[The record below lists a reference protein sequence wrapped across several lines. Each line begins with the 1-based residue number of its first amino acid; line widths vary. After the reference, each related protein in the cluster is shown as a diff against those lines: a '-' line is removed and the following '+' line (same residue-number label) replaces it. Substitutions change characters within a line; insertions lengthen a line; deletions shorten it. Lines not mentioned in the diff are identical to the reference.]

1 LGHQV
6 GDQLLVEVAKRL
18 RANLRR
24 ADLVA
29 RFGGDEFVVL
39 IDNLPSEHDL
49 TSVVEQLL
57 SVFDEPFASTA
68 GDHWLSASAGVVLI
82 DAAAEADRLIAHADT
97 AMYRAKENG
106 RSGWAL
112 FDDGMH
118 ASLVQRMQ
126 VEQELT
132 GALEGQQLRLVYQ
145 PLLDG
150 RDGRIAGAE
159 ALVRWQHPERGLLSP
174 AEFLPIAEESGQIV
188 TVGAWVIQEACIQTR
203 SWLDNGD
210 VDDDWT
216 TWVNVS
222 TRQLDRPGL
231 EEALLAALTIARL
244 PAKHIGLEITES
256 AFLEDEKGASAQ
268 ARRLHALG
276 FRLAVDDFGTGYS
289 SMRRLRTLPL
299 DHLKIDG
306 SFVAGV
312 TSHGA
317 DRAIVTACVQ
327 LAAALGMVPVAE
339 GVETQDQLEVL
350 TALGCH
356 VTQGFWLTKPIPP
369 SLLKQLLARHRNG
382 TVLARRSPA

>member
-1 LGHQV
+1 
-6 GDQLLVEVAKRL
+6 
-18 RANLRR
+18 
-24 ADLVA
+24 
-29 RFGGDEFVVL
+29 
-39 IDNLPSEHDL
+39 
-49 TSVVEQLL
+49 
-57 SVFDEPFASTA
+57 
-68 GDHWLSASAGVVLI
+68 VLI
-82 DAAAEADRLIAHADT
+82 DASAKADRLIAHADT
-97 AMYRAKENG
+97 AMYRAKEAG
-106 RSGWAL
+106 RSRWAL

-126 VEQELT
+126 VEQELA
-132 GALEGQQLRLVYQ
+132 GALEGHQLRLVYQ

-150 RDGRIAGAE
+150 RDRRINGAE
-159 ALVRWQHPERGLLSP
+159 ALVRWEHPERGLLSP
-174 AEFLPIAEESGQIV
+174 AEFLPVAEESGQIV
-188 TVGAWVIQEACIQTR
+188 SVGAWVIQQACIQTR

-210 VDDDWT
+210 VDQDWT

-231 EEALLAALTIARL
+231 EESLLAALTLARL

-256 AFLEDEKGASAQ
+256 AFLHDEKGASAQ

-312 TSHGA
+312 TSNGA

-327 LAAALGMVPVAE
+327 LAEALGMLPVAE
-339 GVETQDQLEVL
+339 GVETPEQLEVL
-350 TALGCH
+350 AAIGCH
-356 VTQGFWLTKPIPP
+356 VTQGYWLTQPIPA
-369 SLLKQLLARHRNG
+369 SHLRRLLAQHRNG
-382 TVLARRSPA
+382 SVIAHRSPA